1 MIRFVT
7 ISWQRYALSLI
18 ALGGGTLAAVTIQ
31 HFSGGRAPFIIFF
44 PLVTIV
50 AALAGVGPG
59 LICTALSS
67 LMVAMLWMEPYES
80 PRVHSPGDRFT
91 LALYVLAGTLT
102 SFVGG
107 ALRRSQLERRESQLS
122 LKTAEERLRLAIQAV
137 RMGTWEWTLP
147 TGRVVW
153 SAGLEEIHGRPA
165 GSFKG
170 TFEDVLSD
178 IYAED
183 RQRFISTVQKAV
195 EDRGDYQIEYRIVFP
210 DGSLRWLEGRGKL
223 YTDDA
228 GQAERMVGICMD
240 ITDRRRVEQAVQESE
255 ARFRALA
262 DGAPVPIS
270 VSREGRHLYV
280 NAAYRQCFGLAPEM
294 DLVGSSILDQIAP
307 EDRPRIQ
314 QKIRSRYAG
323 EAVDAEYEFTGV
335 RSDGARLTMEVRIG
349 QINLADGAASMAF
362 LTDVTQR
369 QRALRELA
377 ESELRFRNT
386 ADSVVLLADA
396 GKLLTNSLEYEKALS
411 ELARL
416 VVPRLADWC
425 AVDMLESNNA
435 LRRVAVVHPD
445 PEKVELAHSLHRRYP
460 PDPSSR
466 GGAWEVIRSRR
477 TSCVPEITDEM
488 LVASARDEAHLQ
500 IMRALK
506 LSSFIGVPLV
516 ARGRVLGILT
526 LIYAESG
533 RRYLPADVA
542 LAEELA
548 RRAAIAVDNA
558 LLFEAERSA
567 RAEAERASRSKDE
580 FLATMS
586 HELRTPLNAILGWS
600 QILASNGAARDPEDL
615 EEGLKTIERNAR
627 AQTQLIEDLLDMS
640 RVVTGKLRLDM
651 QTVVPVGVVTAALES
666 IRPAA
671 EAKSIRVEKV
681 LDPSAGPIAGDPGR
695 LQQAVWNLL
704 TNAVKFTPAGGKIN
718 VLLERVNSHVQLS
731 VSDNGPGIKPE
742 FLPHIF
748 ERFRQADASTTRRH
762 GGLGI
767 GLALVKQLIEL
778 HGGNVRAQ
786 SPGEGKG
793 STFIIELPVSLSRMN
808 SADVTSTAE
817 HMMHWPAR
825 FEPDLDGLTVLVVD
839 DEPDARALVR
849 RILEERGAAVTAAAS
864 AKEAIEV
871 LRARQLDV
879 VLSDIGMA
887 ENDGYEFISWVRGM
901 PAEKGGLT
909 PAAALTAFAR
919 SEDRQRALI
928 AGFQSHI
935 AKPVEPSELITL
947 VAQQNSRSADKGTR
961 RERGNDVRET

>member
-1 MIRFVT
+1 MTPDPDILRFVAKPNGHCMIRFVT
-7 ISWQRYALSLI
+7 TTWQRYALSLI
-18 ALGGGTLAAVTIQ
+18 AVGGGALAAVPIQ
-31 HFSGGRAPFIIFF
+31 SFSGGRAPFITFF
-44 PLVTIV
+44 PLLTIV

-59 LICTALSS
+59 LLCTALSS
-67 LMVAMLWMEPYES
+67 LTLATLWMQPYGS
-80 PRVHSPGDRFT
+80 PLVHSSGDQLT
-91 LALYVLAGTLT
+91 LALYFLSATLIT
-102 SFVGG
+102 FVGG
-107 ALRRSQLERRESQLS
+107 ALRRSELERRESQLS

-137 RMGTWEWTLP
+137 RMGTWEWTIP

-153 SAGLEEIHGRPA
+153 SAGLEEIHGRPT

-178 IYAED
+178 IYADD

-195 EDRGDYQIEYRIVFP
+195 EERGDYQIEYRIVFP

-228 GQAERMVGICMD
+228 GQPERMVGICMD

-270 VSREGRHLYV
+270 VSRDGRHLYV
-280 NAAYRQCFGLAPEM
+280 NAAYRKCFGLAQDME
-294 DLVGSSILDQIAP
+294 LVGSSIFDQIAP

-314 QKIRSRYAG
+314 HNIRSRYAG
-323 EAVDAEYEFTGV
+323 QAVDAEYEFTGLGT
-335 RSDGARLTMEVRIG
+335 DGSRLTMEVRIG

-369 QRALRELA
+369 QRAIRELA

-396 GKLLTNSLEYEKALS
+396 GKLLTNSLEYERALA

-425 AVDMLESNNA
+425 AIDMLESSNV

-445 PEKVELAHSLHRRYP
+445 PAKVDMAHSLHRRYP
-460 PDPSSR
+460 PDPNSR

-477 TSCVPEITDEM
+477 TYCVPEITDEM
-488 LVASARDEAHLQ
+488 LVRSARDDAHLQ
-500 IMRALK
+500 MMRALK
-506 LSSFIGVPLV
+506 LGSYIGVPLV

-533 RRYLPADVA
+533 RRYLPADVS

-567 RAEAERASRSKDE
+567 RAEAERASNSKDD

-600 QILASNGAARDPEDL
+600 QILASNGSARDPEDL

-627 AQTQLIEDLLDMS
+627 SQTQLIEDLLDMS
-640 RVVTGKLRLDM
+640 RIVTGKLRLDV

-671 EAKSIRVEKV
+671 EAKSIRVERI

-704 TNAVKFTPAGGKIN
+704 TNAVKFTPKGGKIQ
-718 VLLERVNSHVQLS
+718 VVLERVNSHIQLS
-731 VSDNGPGIKPE
+731 VSDNGQGIKPE

-778 HGGNVRAQ
+778 HGGNVLAQ

-793 STFIIELPVSLSRMN
+793 ATFIIELPVSMSRVH
-808 SADVTSTAE
+808 SADVTSPTD
-817 HMMHWPAR
+817 HMMHRPAR
-825 FEPDLDGLTVLVVD
+825 FEPDLGGLTVLVVD
-839 DEPDARALVR
+839 DESDARALAKRIPGRARRGRCHGRFGEGSDRASPRRSARCGSQRYRNGRER
-849 RILEERGAAVTAAAS
+849 RI
-864 AKEAIEV
+864 
-871 LRARQLDV
+871 
-879 VLSDIGMA
+879 
-887 ENDGYEFISWVRGM
+887 
-901 PAEKGGLT
+901 
-909 PAAALTAFAR
+909 
-919 SEDRQRALI
+919 
-928 AGFQSHI
+928 
-935 AKPVEPSELITL
+935 
-947 VAQQNSRSADKGTR
+947 
-961 RERGNDVRET
+961 